1 MAKMFY
7 SASEAADRLGK
18 SEAQIKN
25 LVRDGKLREF
35 RDGSSVNYKVQD
47 VDSMA
52 PAMAMANDG
61 SKAGASASASGNI
74 VLEPADDSGVELS
87 PSSSDIISLA
97 ETDSADTA
105 SGTTAVD
112 KLKEDT
118 VVPSVGVNVFDDDDD
133 LDEHVDPLAQT
144 AITDVAGL
152 GIDAAGSG
160 SGILDLTRESDDTS
174 LGQELLEEIYTDG
187 EEAEGSGLGMG
198 DDTRAG
204 LEEAVPDTADED
216 AEDVEVAEAPAAA
229 AASKS
234 SRASVTTVVEYAPDA
249 VSSSLTAL
257 MAVAVVVMLVAGLG
271 AAALV
276 RGITP
281 GLLETIYAKL
291 WMFAGGAVVVAGI
304 AAAVTYVLAK
314 RSA

>member
-7 SASEAADRLGK
+7 TSAEAADRLGK

-61 SKAGASASASGNI
+61 SAAGASSSASGNI
-74 VLEPADDSGVELS
+74 VLEPVEDSGVELS

-160 SGILDLTRESDDTS
+160 SGILDLTREADDTS
-174 LGQELLEEIYTDG
+174 LGQELLEEIYTDD
-187 EEAEGSGLGMG
+187 EETEGSGLGMG
-198 DDTRAG
+198 DATRAG

-216 AEDVEVAEAPAAA
+216 AKDVEDDVAPA

-234 SRASVTTVVEYAPDA
+234 SRAGVTTVVEHAPDA
-249 VSSSLTAL
+249 VSAGLTAL

-291 WMFAGGAVVVAGI
+291 WMFAAGAVVVAGI